1 MQGLDNWEITWKL
14 RQKLRKFFLEGRAV
28 WPRKVVRGYYLELSQ
43 KISVGPLV
51 WLEPCRR
58 GVTFEGIRM
67 ERCFKG
73 MS

>member
-1 MQGLDNWEITWKL
+1 MEITWKL
-14 RQKLRKFFLEGRAV
+14 RQKLRKLCLEVRAA
-28 WPRKVVRGYYLELSQ
+28 WPGKVVRGYYLKLSQ

-58 GVTFEGIRM
+58 RIAFEGIKM
-67 ERCFKG
+67 EGCFKG